1 LVKELYLKIK
11 NFYCCTVNMPEK
23 INAKVSIGMSVFNGE
38 KRIRKA
44 IESLLSQ
51 THGDFELIISDNVS
65 TIQRL

>member
-1 LVKELYLKIK
+1 
-11 NFYCCTVNMPEK
+11 MPEK

-38 KRIRKA
+38 KRIIKA